1 MQFANTGN
9 ANIANS
15 EFLLHETQYSIPREI
30 RERKSS
36 SKVAGK
42 AEFRRV
48 KFMAS
53 STPLKGTDLIDCAKA
68 NAKQGIET
76 AAHLCG
82 YGNDLNT
89 FERELHQAC
98 QSIGVNIDEL
108 SDLITDQ
115 QQIIQLAGTEV
126 APDSPSSL

>member
-1 MQFANTGN
+1 
-9 ANIANS
+9 
-15 EFLLHETQYSIPREI
+15 
-30 RERKSS
+30 
-36 SKVAGK
+36 
-42 AEFRRV
+42 
-48 KFMAS
+48 FMAS

-98 QSIGVNIDEL
+98 QNIGVNIDEL